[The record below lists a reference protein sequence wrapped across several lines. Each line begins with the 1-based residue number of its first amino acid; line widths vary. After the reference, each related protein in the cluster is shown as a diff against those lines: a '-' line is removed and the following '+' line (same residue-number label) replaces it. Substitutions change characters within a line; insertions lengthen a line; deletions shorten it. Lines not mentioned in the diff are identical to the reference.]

1 MNLLDKKEHYIN
13 LFDFYEGFLTE
24 KQKQYFREY
33 YFQDLSLAEM
43 GEAYKVS
50 RNAIYDHLRKI
61 EAQLDFYEEKLGLF
75 RKFNERKKIYREA
88 EALADPELKN
98 IIKKLKELD

>member
-13 LFDFYEGFLTE
+13 LFDFYEGLLTE

-43 GEAYKVS
+43 GEAYNVS

-75 RKFNERKKIYREA
+75 RKFNERKQLYEAA

-98 IIKKLKELD
+98 IIKKLKELE

>member
-13 LFDFYEGFLTE
+13 LFDFYEGLLSD

-33 YFQDLSLAEM
+33 YFQDLSLGEMAENY
-43 GEAYKVS
+43 GVT

-61 EAQLDFYEEKLGLF
+61 DSQLDLYEDKLGLF
-75 RKFNERKKIYREA
+75 RKYCERKRIYDEASLLNPEVQKII
-88 EALADPELKN
+88 N
-98 IIKKLKELD
+98 KLKEIE